1 MVSPWAV
8 SPSSC
13 WQSSKYSKKFH
24 ALSTGEEGF
33 GYKDFCFHR
42 IILRFLCQDGD
53 FTCHNSMWQNF
64 ILKHRSPGILFME
77 NTGPNTNSSQFFIC
91 TSNTEWLDG
100 RQVVFGKVKEG
111 MNIVETINWFGTRN
125 GKTSKKIT
133 IADYEQV

>member
-1 MVSPWAV
+1 MVTLHAIV
-8 SPSSC
+8 ALVASPSMGRNPSN
-13 WQSSKYSKKFH
+13 Y
-24 ALSTGEEGF
+24 E
-33 GYKDFCFHR
+33 
-42 IILRFLCQDGD
+42 
-53 FTCHNSMWQNF
+53 NF
-64 ILKHRSPGILFME
+64 ILKHRSPGILFMA